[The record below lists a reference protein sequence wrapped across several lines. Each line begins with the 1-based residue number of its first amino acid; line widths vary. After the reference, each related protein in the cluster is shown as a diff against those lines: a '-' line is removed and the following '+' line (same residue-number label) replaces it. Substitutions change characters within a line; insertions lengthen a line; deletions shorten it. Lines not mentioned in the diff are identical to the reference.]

1 VNDPNFNYSYNQQPE
16 QNPYYPPPTP
26 PKKKGLSTGAI
37 VAIVLAVALGL
48 TILGGTALVG
58 LVYLTTNGSIMEDV
72 TDLLPGGKEE
82 VTPPP
87 STGSDRE
94 QFGNNEAP
102 VTTDSL
108 DGLIIGGDEN
118 AMTVAQI
125 YQKVAPSVVG
135 IEISSQMGGGTGS
148 GVVMTTDGYILTNAH
163 VVDDAMNIQVYLYDG
178 SEYAATLVGSD
189 EATDIAVI
197 KVDATNLPA
206 ATFGNSDTLQIG
218 EDVVAIGNPLGLD
231 LSFTVTRGIVSAL
244 NRNIA
249 VGGYAMTL
257 VQTDAAINPGNSG
270 GPLINCYGEVIGIT
284 SAKIM
289 SDYSAST
296 VEGIGFAIP
305 VNSALEVAEDLAVH
319 GHVTGRPWLGIVIQT
334 QYGQQGSQFVY
345 QVVVTEVEP
354 DSPAAAC
361 GMKVGDI
368 IRKFGGV
375 EVTNNTELLAERD
388 NYSPG
393 DTVEILVDRDGTE
406 VTLKMTLGEAGS

>member
-1 VNDPNFNYSYNQQPE
+1 MNDPNFNYSYNHQPE
-16 QNPYYPPPTP
+16 QNYYTPPTP

-37 VAIVLAVALGL
+37 VAIVLAVALIMTL
-48 TILGGTALVG
+48 LGGCAMVG
-58 LVYLTTNGSIMEDV
+58 LVYLTGNNSFMEEV
-72 TDLLPGGKEE
+72 TEMLPGSKEEE

-87 STGSDRE
+87 TTGSDRE
-94 QFGNNEAP
+94 QFGAQEAP

-118 AMTVAQI
+118 ALTVAQI

-135 IEISSQMGGGTGS
+135 IKISSQMGGGTGS

-163 VVDDAMNIQVYLYDG
+163 VVDDAMSIQVYLYDG
-178 SEYAATLVGSD
+178 SEYTATLVGSD

-197 KVDATNLPA
+197 KVDATGLSA

-334 QYGQQGSQFVY
+334 QYGQQGNQFVY

-354 DSPAAAC
+354 GSPAAAC
-361 GMKVGDI
+361 GMQVGDV

-375 EVTNNTELLAERD
+375 EVANNTELLAERD

-393 DTVEILVDRDGTE
+393 DTVEILVERDGTE